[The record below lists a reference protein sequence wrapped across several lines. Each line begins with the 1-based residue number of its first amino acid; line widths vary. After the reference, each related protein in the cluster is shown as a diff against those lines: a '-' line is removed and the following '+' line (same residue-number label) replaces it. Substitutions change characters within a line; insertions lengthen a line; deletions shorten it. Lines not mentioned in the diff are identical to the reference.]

1 MNTMH
6 TKQFQFRTSTCATAN
21 STMRAV
27 CMACALLASAWATGL
42 AHAAPPDG
50 GITALQAS
58 VQTRIV
64 GVGPGFNAPGSPL
77 VRLPQPT
84 QDSTAELAALLKPTL
99 TADSAVRIALLNNTA
114 LQAALG
120 AASVDITDISRVD
133 HPAKRRARQE
143 IAALSAQA
151 SRAWINA
158 VAAEQSVRLLRTAKE
173 TAETTGEL
181 SRRMVQAGNTPKLAQ
196 ARTQLALSD
205 ATLALAR
212 AQLQAQS
219 AREALIVTLGLW
231 GAQTQFQ
238 LPQTLPALPA
248 QAINVTDVEARALQ
262 ARDDLTQA
270 RTDWQRKSP
279 TPATDADGLWD
290 ALRDAAQVRGA
301 AVVVRSQARE
311 AAFAY
316 RSTLDIAQHLQTEV
330 LPLRNFVNDEMVLRY
345 NGMLSSLFDVLA
357 DSQAATLAANAALEA
372 QRDFWLAHIDL
383 SALLAGVPLD
393 SLSTRSSA
401 SSATPGAAAAAH

>member
-1 MNTMH
+1 V
-6 TKQFQFRTSTCATAN
+6 RTAC
-21 STMRAV
+21 
-27 CMACALLASAWATGL
+27 CALVLSTFFTGV

-50 GITALQAS
+50 GLTELQAS

-64 GVGPGFNAPGSPL
+64 RVGPGTNAPSSAPM
-77 VRLPQPT
+77 RLPQPAL
-84 QDSTAELAALLKPTL
+84 DSTSELATLLKAPL
-99 TADSAVRIALLNNTA
+99 SADNAVRIALLNNPALQTA
-114 LQAALG
+114 LG
-120 AASVDITDISRVD
+120 TASIDITDISRAD
-133 HPAKRRARQE
+133 HPAKRRARQD

-151 SRAWINA
+151 SRAWVNA
-158 VAAEQSVRLLRTAKE
+158 VAAEQSVHLLRTAKE

-181 SRRMVQAGNTPKLAQ
+181 SRRMVQAGNANKLAQ

-205 ATLALAR
+205 ATVALAR
-212 AQLQAQS
+212 AQQLAFS
-219 AREALIVTLGLW
+219 ARETLIVTLGLW

-238 LPQTLPALPA
+238 LPQTLPALPVQTLDIA
-248 QAINVTDVEARALQ
+248 DVEARALQ
-262 ARDDLTQA
+262 ARDDLLQA
-270 RTDWQRKSP
+270 RTEWQRKSA

-290 ALRDAAQVRGA
+290 GLRDAAQVRGA
-301 AVVVRSQARE
+301 AIQVRSQARE

-316 RSTLDIAQHLQTEV
+316 RTAFDMAQHLQTEV

-345 NGMLSSLFDVLA
+345 NGMLTSLFDVLT

-393 SLSTRSSA
+393 GQR
-401 SSATPGAAAAAH
+401 TPGSTGSAATGAPTAAH